1 MLGPTRVL
9 LQPRQI
15 LGVAASL
22 PAVKSLGADIIVA
35 AGETSIV
42 PMGMVIV
49 KPF

>member
-9 LQPRQI
+9 LQALYM
-15 LGVAASL
+15 LGVIAAL
-22 PAVKSLGADIIVA
+22 PTVEGLGRNVKVA